1 MARFMSEVNVEFCKE
16 QFTTFVI
23 NGRSRSKQFLR
34 TDAGIGS
41 SMQDFKVGLGTRSDS
56 SSHDTDLK

>member
-23 NGRSRSKQFLR
+23 RKKQIITVFE
-34 TDAGIGS
+34 D
-41 SMQDFKVGLGTRSDS
+41 
-56 SSHDTDLK
+56 

>member
-23 NGRSRSKQFLR
+23 NGRSRSEQFMR

-41 SMQDFKVGLGTRSDS
+41 SMQDFKVDVGTR
-56 SSHDTDLK
+56 

>member
-23 NGRSRSKQFLR
+23 NGR
-34 TDAGIGS
+34 
-41 SMQDFKVGLGTRSDS
+41 GTYQPTVSV
-56 SSHDTDLK
+56 DLLVNTSLDLLANMSAERLTVSWPICELI

>member
-23 NGRSRSKQFLR
+23 NGR
-34 TDAGIGS
+34 
-41 SMQDFKVGLGTRSDS
+41 GTYQPTVSV
-56 SSHDTDLK
+56 DLLVNTSLDPLANMSAERLTVS